1 MGMGGPLANKA
12 NQRCTHDFRVTRC
25 TVATFIFRLPVF
37 AMILSTKSDLLNRL
51 LLLCLLLLPAGIGA
65 RAQERTIDSLVKRL
79 NASRLDTGR
88 VHVLNALTV
97 AYRNSE
103 PDKAMQYAE
112 QARTL
117 ADSLGFDRGHARA
130 LDNMGWVHYRRGELD
145 KALSLSMQALRLS
158 HKARDPWESVNASIN
173 IASVYYEQENYVQA
187 VAYFTQALHMSEK
200 LGDKLLQGRALNN
213 LAFMHLKQEKYAL
226 SLEYSFKA
234 LRNNEQTNDKYL
246 ISFSLRTIGDV
257 YAKQGNHAKALDYQK
272 QALAAAREVGNKY
285 MIVTALSRMGD
296 VHTQLGN
303 YGDALAS
310 QREALAVSLEA
321 GLRPDR
327 VNIYRGMADAYVKT
341 GDFRNAYHY
350 QQLGLALNDSIFKER
365 NSRQIAE
372 MQARYENG
380 RKEQENQLLRQEN
393 ALKAA
398 VINNQSLERRW
409 LYTGLG
415 FVGLLIGL
423 GYVANRR
430 LAKRNLLIQ
439 KQEAQMMEERL
450 QNDLRLERIES
461 EKLAELNNLKSRFF
475 ANISHEFRT
484 PLTLILAPLEKMMAS
499 PALGAGHGHELKV
512 MHRNTQRLLQL
523 INQLL
528 DLSRL
533 ESGSVKL
540 EVSRGD
546 LGRFVRVMAGSFSSL
561 AESRGI
567 HLALRV
573 EAETPVS
580 YFDKDKVEKILCN
593 LLSNALKFTGA
604 GGKVTVSLGRVSE
617 AAVPA
622 DGAAPGGA
630 AEYVRIAVQDTG
642 KGIAEDQLTKI
653 FDRFYQVDG
662 SATREQE
669 GSGIGLSLVKELVSL
684 HRGTL
689 HVESRPGEGAC
700 FTVHLPLFLSC
711 PTDSK
716 LLEAAEPQP
725 VPVRTLPARKPE
737 SVPSSNGTAT
747 AKSPAKAGE
756 GDGLPLLLVVEDNDE
771 IRSYIK
777 EIFAGSYTVSE
788 AVNGQDGLA
797 QAIATVPDIVIS
809 DLMMP
814 LMDGVELCTR
824 LRQDPR
830 TSHIP
835 LILLTAKASVESRI
849 SGFQTG
855 ADDYVTKPFHPVE
868 LLARVKNLVESRRQ
882 LRERFSREVKL
893 QPKDITLASVDEQF
907 LQKALAVVEEHLG
920 EAEFSVE
927 DLERQMAMSKMQLY
941 RKLKALTGQS
951 PSEFVRNLR
960 LKRAAS
966 LISQRSGNISEIAYT
981 VGFNNLSYFAKCF
994 KELYQVTP
1002 SEYATQPRDTVA

>member
-1 MGMGGPLANKA
+1 
-12 NQRCTHDFRVTRC
+12 
-25 TVATFIFRLPVF
+25 
-37 AMILSTKSDLLNRL
+37 MIISTKRNPVHWL
-51 LLLCLLLLPAGIGA
+51 LLLCLPLLPAGFQA
-65 RAQERTIDSLVKRL
+65 RAQERTIDSLVTQL
-79 NASRLDTGR
+79 NLSRPDTGR
-88 VHVLNALTV
+88 VHLLNALTV

-103 PDKAMQYAE
+103 PDKAMQYAG
-112 QARTL
+112 QARQL
-117 ADSLGFDRGHARA
+117 ADSLRFDRGHARA

-158 HKARDPWESVNASIN
+158 HKAKDPWESVNASIN

-187 VAYFTQALHMSEK
+187 VAYFTQAFRMSEK

-213 LAFMHLKQEKYAL
+213 LAFMYLKQGKYPL

-234 LRNNEQTNDKYL
+234 LRNNEQADDKYL
-246 ISFSLRTIGDV
+246 ISFSLRTLGDV
-257 YAKQGNHAKALDYQK
+257 YAKQGDYAKALTYQR
-272 QALAAAREVGNKY
+272 QALEAAREVGNKY
-285 MIVTALSRMGD
+285 MIVTSLNRMGD
-296 VHTQLGN
+296 VYTQLGD
-303 YGDALAS
+303 YGASLSSQRQALAI
-310 QREALAVSLEA
+310 SLEA

-327 VNIYRGMADAYVKT
+327 VNIYRGMAEAYVKT

-380 RKEQENQLLRQEN
+380 RKEQENQLLRKEN

-415 FVGLLIGL
+415 FVALLIGL

-430 LAKRNLLIQ
+430 IAKRNLLIQ

-450 QNDLRLERIES
+450 QNDLRLERLES
-461 EKLAELNNLKSRFF
+461 EKLAELNNLKSHFF

-484 PLTLILAPLEKMMAS
+484 PLTLILAPLEKMMAG
-499 PALGAGHGHELKV
+499 PAFNTTYGHELKV
-512 MHRNTQRLLQL
+512 MHRSTQRLLQL

-546 LGRFVRVMAGSFSSL
+546 LGRFVRVMVGSFSSL

-567 HLALRV
+567 DLALQLD
-573 EAETPVS
+573 AETPPS
-580 YFDKDKVEKILCN
+580 YFDKDKVEKMLYN

-604 GGKVTVSLGRVSE
+604 GGKVTVSLSRVSNAE
-617 AAVPA
+617 VHPDAA
-622 DGAAPGGA
+622 GPGDA
-630 AEYVRIAVQDTG
+630 AEYVRVAVQDTG
-642 KGIAEDQLTKI
+642 KGIPQDQLTKI
-653 FDRFYQVDG
+653 FDRFYQIDG

-700 FTVHLPLFLSC
+700 FTVTLPLFLSC
-711 PTDSK
+711 PPESK
-716 LLEAAEPQP
+716 LLEVAEPQP
-725 VPVRTLPARKPE
+725 VPVRALPAGPPETAKGATVGAETGRKP
-737 SVPSSNGTAT
+737 S
-747 AKSPAKAGE
+747 AKPVEA
-756 GDGLPLLLVVEDNDE
+756 DGLPLLLIVEDNDE
-771 IRSYIK
+771 IRTYIK

-788 AVNGQDGLA
+788 AVNGQDGLT
-797 QAIATVPDIVIS
+797 QAVATVPDVIIS

-893 QPKDITLASVDEQF
+893 QPKDITVASVDDLF
-907 LQKALAVVEEHLG
+907 LQKVLCG
-920 EAEFSVE
+920 GGGKPGRSRIFGG
-927 DLERQMAMSKMQLY
+927 RP
-941 RKLKALTGQS
+941 RKPDVDEQD
-951 PSEFVRNLR
+951 
-960 LKRAAS
+960 
-966 LISQRSGNISEIAYT
+966 
-981 VGFNNLSYFAKCF
+981 
-994 KELYQVTP
+994 
-1002 SEYATQPRDTVA
+1002 ATLPQAQGPDRPVAQ

>member
-1 MGMGGPLANKA
+1 
-12 NQRCTHDFRVTRC
+12 
-25 TVATFIFRLPVF
+25 
-37 AMILSTKSDLLNRL
+37 MIISFKSNPINRL
-51 LLLCLLLLPAGIGA
+51 LLLCLLLLPAGLSV
-65 RAQERTIDSLVKRL
+65 RAQERTIDSLVTQL
-79 NASRLDTGR
+79 NLSRPDTGR
-88 VHVLNALTV
+88 VHVLNALTL

-103 PDKAMQYAE
+103 PDKAMQYAG
-112 QARTL
+112 QARKL
-117 ADSLGFDRGHARA
+117 ADSLGFDRGQARA

-158 HKARDPWESVNASIN
+158 HKAKDTWESVNASIN
-173 IASVYYEQENYVQA
+173 IASVYYEQENYAQA
-187 VAYFTQALHMSEK
+187 IAYFTQAFRMSEK

-213 LAFMHLKQEKYAL
+213 LAFMYLKQGKYPL

-257 YAKQGNHAKALDYQK
+257 YAKQADYAKALKYQR
-272 QALAAAREVGNKY
+272 QALEAAREVGNKY
-285 MIVTALSRMGD
+285 MIVTALNRMGD
-296 VHTQLGN
+296 VYTQLGD
-303 YGDALAS
+303 YGASLSSQRQALAI
-310 QREALAVSLEA
+310 SLEA

-398 VINNQSLERRW
+398 VIDNQSLERRW
-409 LYTGLG
+409 IYTGLA

-423 GYVANRR
+423 AYVTNRRVAN
-430 LAKRNLLIQ
+430 RNLLIQ
-439 KQEAQMMEERL
+439 RQEAQMMEERL
-450 QNDLRLERIES
+450 QNDLRLERLES
-461 EKLAELNNLKSRFF
+461 EKLAELNNLKSHFF

-499 PALGAGHGHELKV
+499 PTFSTSHDHELKV

-546 LGRFVRVMAGSFSSL
+546 LGRFVRVMAGSLSSL

-567 HLALRV
+567 DLALHLDT
-573 EAETPVS
+573 ETPPS
-580 YFDKDKVEKILCN
+580 YFDKDKVEKVLYN

-604 GGKVTVSLGRVSE
+604 GGKVTVSLDRVSDT
-617 AAVPA
+617 AVH
-622 DGAAPGGA
+622 GGA
-630 AEYVRIAVQDTG
+630 AGQGEAGEYVRISVQDTG
-642 KGIAEDQLTKI
+642 KGIPQDQLTKI
-653 FDRFYQVDG
+653 FDRFYQIDG

-711 PTDSK
+711 PAESK
-716 LLEAAEPQP
+716 LLEVAEPQP
-725 VPVRTLPARKPE
+725 VPVRTITAGQPEAPATE
-737 SVPSSNGTAT
+737 TARAET
-747 AKSPAKAGE
+747 AKKPAKPVEA
-756 GDGLPLLLVVEDNDE
+756 DGLPLLLIVEDNDE
-771 IRSYIK
+771 IRTYIR
-777 EIFAGSYTVSE
+777 EIFAGSYTVAE
-788 AVNGQDGLA
+788 AANGQDGLT
-797 QAIATVPDIVIS
+797 QAIATVPDVIIS

-824 LRQDPR
+824 LRQDQR

-893 QPKDITLASVDEQF
+893 QPKDITVASVDELF
-907 LQKALAVVEEHLG
+907 LQKVLAVVEENLG

-927 DLERQMAMSKMQLY
+927 NLESQMSMSKMQLY

-951 PSEFVRNLR
+951 PSEFMRNLR

-966 LISQRSGNISEIAYT
+966 LISQRSGNISEIAYS

-1002 SEYATQPRDTVA
+1002 SEYAAQPRDTVV

>member
-1 MGMGGPLANKA
+1 MVISFKRNF
-12 NQRCTHDFRVTRC
+12 T
-25 TVATFIFRLPVF
+25 
-37 AMILSTKSDLLNRL
+37 NRL
-51 LLLCLLLLPAGIGA
+51 LFLCLLLLPAGFGA
-65 RAQERTIDSLVKRL
+65 RAQERTIDSLVTQL
-79 NASRLDTGR
+79 NRSRPDTGR
-88 VHVLNALTV
+88 VHVLNALTL

-103 PDKAMQYAE
+103 PDKAMQYAG
-112 QARTL
+112 QAKEL
-117 ADSLGFDRGHARA
+117 ADSLGFDRGQARA

-158 HKARDPWESVNASIN
+158 HKAKDTWESVNASIN

-187 VAYFTQALHMSEK
+187 VAYFTQAFRMSEK

-213 LAFMHLKQEKYAL
+213 LAFMYFKQGKYPL

-246 ISFSLRTIGDV
+246 ISFSLRTLGDV
-257 YAKQGNHAKALDYQK
+257 YAKQGDYPKALKYQR
-272 QALAAAREVGNKY
+272 QALEAAREVGNKY
-285 MIVTALSRMGD
+285 MIVTSLNRMGD
-296 VHTQLGN
+296 VYTQLGD
-303 YGDALAS
+303 YGASLSSQRQALAI
-310 QREALAVSLEA
+310 SLEA

-398 VINNQSLERRW
+398 VIDNQSLERRW
-409 LYTGLG
+409 LYTGLA
-415 FVGLLIGL
+415 FVGLFIGL

-430 LAKRNLLIQ
+430 IAKRNLLIQ

-450 QNDLRLERIES
+450 QNDLRLERLES
-461 EKLAELNNLKSRFF
+461 EKLAELNNLKSHFF

-499 PALGAGHGHELKV
+499 AAFNTGYGHELKV

-546 LGRFVRVMAGSFSSL
+546 LGRFVRVMVGSFSSL

-567 HLALRV
+567 DLALQLDT
-573 EAETPVS
+573 ETPLS
-580 YFDKDKVEKILCN
+580 YFDKDKVEKVLYN

-604 GGKVTVSLGRVSE
+604 GGRVTVSLSRVSD
-617 AAVPA
+617 AAVH
-622 DGAAPGGA
+622 GGA
-630 AEYVRIAVQDTG
+630 AGPGEAGEYVRISVQDTG
-642 KGIAEDQLTKI
+642 KGIPQDQLTKI
-653 FDRFYQVDG
+653 FDRFYQIDG

-689 HVESRPGEGAC
+689 HVESRPGEGAS

-711 PTDSK
+711 PADSK
-716 LLEAAEPQP
+716 LLEVAEPQP
-725 VPVRTLPARKPE
+725 VPVRIAGQPE
-737 SVPSSNGTAT
+737 AATPENGKAEGS
-747 AKSPAKAGE
+747 KKPAKAVEAE
-756 GDGLPLLLVVEDNDE
+756 GQPLLLVVEDNDE
-771 IRSYIK
+771 IRTYIK
-777 EIFAGSYTVSE
+777 EIFAGSYTVAE
-788 AVNGQDGLA
+788 AANGQEGLN
-797 QAIATVPDIVIS
+797 QAVATVPDVIIS

-824 LRQDPR
+824 LRQDHR

-868 LLARVKNLVESRRQ
+868 LLARVRNLVESRRQ

-893 QPKDITLASVDEQF
+893 QPKDITVASVDELF
-907 LQKALAVVEEHLG
+907 LQKVLAVVEENLG

-927 DLERQMAMSKMQLY
+927 DLESQMSMSKMQLY

-951 PSEFVRNLR
+951 PSEFMRNLR

-966 LISQRSGNISEIAYT
+966 LISQRSGNISEIAYS

>member
-1 MGMGGPLANKA
+1 
-12 NQRCTHDFRVTRC
+12 
-25 TVATFIFRLPVF
+25 
-37 AMILSTKSDLLNRL
+37 
-51 LLLCLLLLPAGIGA
+51 
-65 RAQERTIDSLVKRL
+65 
-79 NASRLDTGR
+79 
-88 VHVLNALTV
+88 
-97 AYRNSE
+97 
-103 PDKAMQYAE
+103 
-112 QARTL
+112 
-117 ADSLGFDRGHARA
+117 
-130 LDNMGWVHYRRGELD
+130 MGWVHYRRGELD

-158 HKARDPWESVNASIN
+158 HKAKDTWESVNASIN

-187 VAYFTQALHMSEK
+187 VAYFTQAFRMSEK

-213 LAFMHLKQEKYAL
+213 LAFMYLKQGKYPL

-246 ISFSLRTIGDV
+246 ISFSLRTLGDV
-257 YAKQGNHAKALDYQK
+257 YAKQGDYPRALKYQR
-272 QALAAAREVGNKY
+272 QALEAAREVGNKY
-285 MIVTALSRMGD
+285 MIVTSLNRMGD
-296 VHTQLGN
+296 VYTQLGD
-303 YGDALAS
+303 YGASLSSQRQALAI
-310 QREALAVSLEA
+310 SLEA

-327 VNIYRGMADAYVKT
+327 VNIYRGMAEAYVKT

-350 QQLGLALNDSIFKER
+350 QQMGLALNDSIFKER

-398 VINNQSLERRW
+398 VIDNQSLERRW
-409 LYTGLG
+409 IYTGLV

-423 GYVANRR
+423 AYVTNRR
-430 LAKRNLLIQ
+430 VAKRNLLIQ

-450 QNDLRLERIES
+450 QNDLRLERLES
-461 EKLAELNNLKSRFF
+461 EKLAELNNLKSHFF

-499 PALGAGHGHELKV
+499 PAFNTSYGRELNV

-546 LGRFVRVMAGSFSSL
+546 LGRFVRVMVGSFSSL

-567 HLALRV
+567 NLALQLDT
-573 EAETPVS
+573 ETPLS
-580 YFDKDKVEKILCN
+580 YFDKDKVEKVLYN

-604 GGKVTVSLGRVSE
+604 GGRVTVSLGRVS
-617 AAVPA
+617 AAA
-622 DGAAPGGA
+622 AHAGAAGQGEA
-630 AEYVRIAVQDTG
+630 GEYVRISVQDTG
-642 KGIAEDQLTKI
+642 KGIPQDQLTKI

-689 HVESRPGEGAC
+689 YVESQPGEGAC

-711 PTDSK
+711 PAESK
-716 LLEAAEPQP
+716 LLEVADTQP
-725 VPVRTLPARKPE
+725 VSVRKTDQSEDAMAETGKVE
-737 SVPSSNGTAT
+737 VSK
-747 AKSPAKAGE
+747 KSTKAVE
-756 GDGLPLLLVVEDNDE
+756 AEGLPLLLVVEDNDE
-771 IRSYIK
+771 IRTYIK
-777 EIFAGSYTVSE
+777 EIFAGSYTVAE
-788 AVNGQDGLA
+788 APNGQEGLT
-797 QAIATVPDIVIS
+797 QAIATVPDIIIS

-824 LRQDPR
+824 LRQDHR

-893 QPKDITLASVDEQF
+893 QPKDITVASVDELF
-907 LQKALAVVEEHLG
+907 LQKVLAVVEENLG

-927 DLERQMAMSKMQLY
+927 DLESQMSMSKMQLY

-951 PSEFVRNLR
+951 PSEFMRNLR

-966 LISQRSGNISEIAYT
+966 LISQRSGNISEIAYS

-1002 SEYATQPRDTVA
+1002 SEYAAQLRDTVT

>member
-1 MGMGGPLANKA
+1 M
-12 NQRCTHDFRVTRC
+12 
-25 TVATFIFRLPVF
+25 
-37 AMILSTKSDLLNRL
+37 
-51 LLLCLLLLPAGIGA
+51 
-65 RAQERTIDSLVKRL
+65 
-79 NASRLDTGR
+79 
-88 VHVLNALTV
+88 
-97 AYRNSE
+97 
-103 PDKAMQYAE
+103 
-112 QARTL
+112 
-117 ADSLGFDRGHARA
+117 
-130 LDNMGWVHYRRGELD
+130 
-145 KALSLSMQALRLS
+145 
-158 HKARDPWESVNASIN
+158 
-173 IASVYYEQENYVQA
+173 
-187 VAYFTQALHMSEK
+187 
-200 LGDKLLQGRALNN
+200 
-213 LAFMHLKQEKYAL
+213 
-226 SLEYSFKA
+226 
-234 LRNNEQTNDKYL
+234 
-246 ISFSLRTIGDV
+246 
-257 YAKQGNHAKALDYQK
+257 YAKQGDYTKALKYQR
-272 QALAAAREVGNKY
+272 QALEAAREVGNKY
-285 MIVTALSRMGD
+285 MIVTSLNRMGD
-296 VHTQLGN
+296 VYTQLGD
-303 YGDALAS
+303 YGASLSS
-310 QREALAVSLEA
+310 QRQALAVSLEA

-327 VNIYRGMADAYVKT
+327 VNIYRGMAEAYVKT

-380 RKEQENQLLRQEN
+380 RKEQENQLLRKEN

-398 VINNQSLERRW
+398 VIDNQHLERRW

-415 FVGLLIGL
+415 FVALLIGL
-423 GYVANRR
+423 GYAANRR

-439 KQEAQMMEERL
+439 KQEAQMVEERL

-499 PALGAGHGHELKV
+499 SAFNTQHGNELKV

-546 LGRFVRVMAGSFSSL
+546 MGRFIRVMVGSFSSL

-567 HLALRV
+567 DLALHMN
-573 EAETPVS
+573 AETPLS
-580 YFDKDKVEKILCN
+580 YFDKDKVEKVLYN

-604 GGKVTVSLGRVSE
+604 GGKVTVSLSRVPDAE
-617 AAVPA
+617 VHP
-622 DGAAPGGA
+622 GAAGQGEA
-630 AEYVRIAVQDTG
+630 GEYVRIAVQDTG
-642 KGIAEDQLTKI
+642 RGIPQDQLTKI
-653 FDRFYQVDG
+653 FDRFYQIDG

-700 FTVHLPLFLSC
+700 FTVNLPLFLTC
-711 PTDSK
+711 PAESK
-716 LLEAAEPQP
+716 LLEVAEPQP
-725 VPVRTLPARKPE
+725 VPVRTLPEAAKGETVDAEPVRKP
-737 SVPSSNGTAT
+737 S
-747 AKSPAKAGE
+747 AKPVEA
-756 GDGLPLLLVVEDNDE
+756 DGMPLLLVVEDNDE
-771 IRSYIK
+771 IRTYIK
-777 EIFAGSYTVSE
+777 EIFAGSYTVAE
-788 AVNGQDGLA
+788 AANGQEGLT
-797 QAIATVPDIVIS
+797 QAIATVPDIIIS

-824 LRQDPR
+824 LRQDTR

-893 QPKDITLASVDEQF
+893 QPKDITVASVDELF
-907 LQKALAVVEEHLG
+907 LQKVLAVVEENLG

-927 DLERQMAMSKMQLY
+927 DLESQMSMSKMQLY

-951 PSEFVRNLR
+951 PSEFMRNLR

-966 LISQRSGNISEIAYT
+966 LISQRSGNISEIAYS

-994 KELYQVTP
+994 KELYGVPP
-1002 SEYATQPRDTVA
+1002 SEYAAQPRDTVV